1 MEKGKEYEA
10 RKQENKLKK
19 EAVVDPD
26 LTFTPKISQSPSE
39 SVIKRK
45 DNVWE
50 DLHTKGLEYH
60 RMKYDRELDAI

>member
-10 RKQENKLKK
+10 RKIEKK
-19 EAVVDPD
+19 EIKDSTIDPE

-45 DNVWE
+45 ENVWD

-60 RMKYDRELDAI
+60 RLKYDRELDAI